1 MKHEIS
7 WKNNREFRIR
17 EKTCDELVISL
28 CLDHLWTEPIIRKQ
42 REGAANKVF
51 LSRDLI
57 GQSYLCFLANNTL
70 IMLPILQDIV
80 GSTCDAVTFGAA
92 KSIKNV
98 SDASP
103 CFDLGMIVIL
113 DQSSKKMSLYSGN
126 IKVCGV
132 HFSYSPSV
140 QLAHISQEI
149 ATLHI
154 GQAHDIFSRIFRVRI
169 YNFFCLITKCY
180 EIFWF
185 LIFSNAHNWKK
196 NPFFDQ

>member
-1 MKHEIS
+1 
-7 WKNNREFRIR
+7 
-17 EKTCDELVISL
+17 
-28 CLDHLWTEPIIRKQ
+28 
-42 REGAANKVF
+42 
-51 LSRDLI
+51 
-57 GQSYLCFLANNTL
+57 
-70 IMLPILQDIV
+70 MLPILQDIV

-113 DQSSKKMSLYSGN
+113 DQSTKKLSLYSGN

-154 GQAHDIFSRIFRVRI
+154 GQAHDMFSRIFRIRI
-169 YNFFCLITKCY
+169 YNF
-180 EIFWF
+180 
-185 LIFSNAHNWKK
+185 
-196 NPFFDQ
+196 

>member
-1 MKHEIS
+1 MKHKTL
-7 WKNNREFRIR
+7 WNFFRIQDSW
-17 EKTCDELVISL
+17 KTCDELVISL

-113 DQSSKKMSLYSGN
+113 DQSTKKLSLYSGN

-154 GQAHDIFSRIFRVRI
+154 GQAHDMFSRIFRIRI
-169 YNFFCLITKCY
+169 YNF
-180 EIFWF
+180 
-185 LIFSNAHNWKK
+185 
-196 NPFFDQ
+196 

>member
-1 MKHEIS
+1 MKKKS
-7 WKNNREFRIR
+7 WILDSW
-17 EKTCDELVISL
+17 KTCDELVISL

-80 GSTCDAVTFGAA
+80 GSTFDAVTFGAA

-113 DQSSKKMSLYSGN
+113 DQSTKKLSLYSGN

-154 GQAHDIFSRIFRVRI
+154 GQAHDMFSQIFRIRI
-169 YNFFCLITKCY
+169 YKFLYNYRSFFFRSI
-180 EIFWF
+180 
-185 LIFSNAHNWKK
+185 AQ
-196 NPFFDQ
+196 FFTQIYMNCFVSQ